1 MDLSPEGPGEAMV
14 MTTNL
19 TFLAVLTCLGK
30 VLSRVWTNFKQMNQI
45 SDFHNFHVLALLD
58 LFAICFDG
66 FLGKAVY
73 PESCV
78 KIKVS
83 KESKIQVNRKQI
95 INTNQLKTN

>member
-30 VLSRVWTNFKQMNQI
+30 VLSRVWTNFKQMKQI
-45 SDFHNFHVLALLD
+45 SDFHHFHVLALLD

-73 PESCV
+73 TESCV
-78 KIKVS
+78 KNQSCK
-83 KESKIQVNRKQI
+83 RK
-95 INTNQLKTN
+95 